1 MSSNR
6 KLADLKEAKYN
17 PRVISQT
24 RLDNL
29 HKSLQT
35 YGDLSGIVFN
45 IHTKTLISGHQ
56 RLSQL
61 KSNKIPTK
69 IVTKKVTDEFGT
81 VAEGWVIAK
90 TPAGTIRLPYRE
102 VKWSDKK
109 AEMAANVAANAHGGD
124 FDRTKLGVIL
134 EALSKDKK
142 FDIDTIGLDPLSI
155 RGLLPKLPDVEYGT
169 EEGDSF
175 AEYGEDSFN
184 FDHECPKCKFQF
196 NSKGTP
202 QNKKEVVKEEPKKV
216 KKKKVIKSSKK

>member
-202 QNKKEVVKEEPKKV
+202 QKKKEVVKEEPKKV

>member
-124 FDRTKLGVIL
+124 FDKDKLSALL
-134 EALSKDKK
+134 EAISKDKN
-142 FDIDTIGLDPLSI
+142 FDINIIGLDPLTI
-155 RGLLPKLPDVEYGT
+155 KTLMPKMPALEGEDEVSDSFEEYD
-169 EEGDSF
+169 GDSF
-175 AEYGEDSFN
+175 EFE
-184 FDHECPKCKFQF
+184 HTCPKCSFKF
-196 NSKGTP
+196 
-202 QNKKEVVKEEPKKV
+202 
-216 KKKKVIKSSKK
+216 

>member
-124 FDRTKLGVIL
+124 FDKDKLGALL
-134 EALSKDKK
+134 EAISKDKN
-142 FDIDTIGLDPLSI
+142 FDINIIGLDPLTI
-155 RGLLPKLPDVEYGT
+155 KTLMPKMPALEDEDGGSDSDSFEEYD
-169 EEGDSF
+169 GDSF
-175 AEYGEDSFN
+175 EFE
-184 FDHECPKCKFQF
+184 HTCPKCSFKF
-196 NSKGTP
+196 
-202 QNKKEVVKEEPKKV
+202 
-216 KKKKVIKSSKK
+216 

>member
-155 RGLLPKLPDVEYGT
+155 RGLLPKLPDVEYDT

-202 QNKKEVVKEEPKKV
+202 QKKKEVVKEEPKKV
-216 KKKKVIKSSKK
+216 KKKKAIKSSKK